1 MYTLG
6 HHGSK
11 SSPFNGSVAA
21 LIWRRA
27 CSPDF
32 GGAGYGNKSA
42 RRNGKYGFAELNH
55 QRSEEK

>member
-11 SSPFNGSVAA
+11 SSPVAA